1 MLKCG
6 RRTRANI
13 LTEMINN
20 SVIYVLIFLIQ
31 PCRVNTECPSYPHLR
46 CCPDSIWDDEENKC
60 VGCPAGYLGPN
71 CTIPCDPPGYGV
83 GCQFTCACKGSE
95 TCHPSIGCVL
105 PTTTTTETTTK
116 ITTTTEDD
124 IRTTEADEV
133 ATPRASATTKT
144 ANVAVGETL
153 STSTGNRMFLGNSD
167 SQNDTV
173 TLQKITMF
181 GLFVLCGLFIV
192 LFAVFVGTQ
201 IRSKCLNKNT
211 LTTQSTTG
219 VNLNSYDV
227 INADQPPVVDDMPQ
241 VNTKPGRRD
250 SHYTEINT
258 CNYTEHVHKKNN
270 EPLPCQSNI
279 NVHLQAEDATAQDR
293 TLPKYVEIVG
303 SPKNSTRDPEFSASE
318 NTYSKQLY
326 LSAI

>member
-1 MLKCG
+1 M
-6 RRTRANI
+6 
-13 LTEMINN
+13 
-20 SVIYVLIFLIQ
+20 
-31 PCRVNTECPSYPHLR
+31 
-46 CCPDSIWDDEENKC
+46 
-60 VGCPAGYLGPN
+60 
-71 CTIPCDPPGYGV
+71 
-83 GCQFTCACKGSE
+83 
-95 TCHPSIGCVL
+95 
-105 PTTTTTETTTK
+105 
-116 ITTTTEDD
+116 TTTTEDD

-133 ATPRASATTKT
+133 ATSRTSATTKT
-144 ANVAVGETL
+144 ANVAVGETFP
-153 STSTGNRMFLGNSD
+153 TSTGNRMFLGNSD

-181 GLFVLCGLFIV
+181 GLFVTVLCGLFIV

-201 IRSKCLNKNT
+201 IRSKCFNKNT

-227 INADQPPVVDDMPQ
+227 INADQPPGVDDMSQ

-258 CNYTEHVHKKNN
+258 CNYTENVHKKNN

-293 TLPKYVEIVG
+293 TVPKYVEIVG

>member
-1 MLKCG
+1 MTTADRG
-6 RRTRANI
+6 VHDYI
-13 LTEMINN
+13 L
-20 SVIYVLIFLIQ
+20 L
-31 PCRVNTECPSYPHLR
+31 SYPSLR
-46 CCPDSIWDDEENKC
+46 CCPDSIWDDEQNKC
-60 VGCPAGYLGPN
+60 VDCPAGYFGPN
-71 CTIPCDPPGYGV
+71 CTRSCTSPYYGKE
-83 GCQFTCACKGSE
+83 CQFTCTCKGGE
-95 TCHPSIGCVL
+95 TCHPSFGCVI
-105 PTTTTTETTTK
+105 PTTTIETTTK
-116 ITTTTEDD
+116 MTTTEDT
-124 IRTTEADEV
+124 RTTEADEA
-133 ATPRASATTKT
+133 ATSRASATIKT

-153 STSTGNRMFLGNSD
+153 PTSTGNRMFRGNSD
-167 SQNDTV
+167 SQNDTA
-173 TLQKITMF
+173 TLQKITLI
-181 GLFVLCGLFIV
+181 GLFVLCGVFIV

-201 IRSKCLNKNT
+201 IRSKCFNKNT

-219 VNLNSYDV
+219 VNLKSYDV
-227 INADQPPVVDDMPQ
+227 INADQPPGVDDMSQ

>member
-241 VNTKPGRRD
+241 
-250 SHYTEINT
+250 
-258 CNYTEHVHKKNN
+258 
-270 EPLPCQSNI
+270 
-279 NVHLQAEDATAQDR
+279 AEDATAQDR

>member
-20 SVIYVLIFLIQ
+20 SFIYVLIFLIQ
-31 PCRVNTECPSYPHLR
+31 PCRVNTECPSYPSLR
-46 CCPDSIWDDEENKC
+46 CCPDTVWDDEQNKC

-83 GCQFTCACKGSE
+83 GCQFACACEGSE
-95 TCHPSIGCVL
+95 TCHPSFGCVL
-105 PTTTTTETTTK
+105 PTTTTTTTETTIKITTTIETTTK
-116 ITTTTEDD
+116 MTTTTEDD

-133 ATPRASATTKT
+133 ATSRASATIKT

-153 STSTGNRMFLGNSD
+153 PTSTGNRMFRGNSD
-167 SQNDTV
+167 SQ
-173 TLQKITMF
+173 KIMLI
-181 GLFVLCGLFIV
+181 GLFVFCGFFIV

-201 IRSKCLNKNT
+201 IRSKCFNKNT

-219 VNLNSYDV
+219 VNLKSYDV
-227 INADQPPVVDDMPQ
+227 INADQPPGVDDM
-241 VNTKPGRRD
+241 
-250 SHYTEINT
+250 S
-258 CNYTEHVHKKNN
+258 
-270 EPLPCQSNI
+270 
-279 NVHLQAEDATAQDR
+279 QAEDATAQDR
-293 TLPKYVEIVG
+293 TVPKYVEIVG

>member
-1 MLKCG
+1 
-6 RRTRANI
+6 
-13 LTEMINN
+13 
-20 SVIYVLIFLIQ
+20 
-31 PCRVNTECPSYPHLR
+31 
-46 CCPDSIWDDEENKC
+46 
-60 VGCPAGYLGPN
+60 
-71 CTIPCDPPGYGV
+71 
-83 GCQFTCACKGSE
+83 
-95 TCHPSIGCVL
+95 
-105 PTTTTTETTTK
+105 
-116 ITTTTEDD
+116 
-124 IRTTEADEV
+124 
-133 ATPRASATTKT
+133 
-144 ANVAVGETL
+144 
-153 STSTGNRMFLGNSD
+153 MFLGNSD

-219 VNLNSYDV
+219 VNLKSYDV
-227 INADQPPVVDDMPQ
+227 INADQPPGVDDMSQ

-258 CNYTEHVHKKNN
+258 CNYTENVHKKNN

>member
-1 MLKCG
+1 MN
-6 RRTRANI
+6 RTSVSI
-13 LTEMINN
+13 L
-20 SVIYVLIFLIQ
+20 S
-31 PCRVNTECPSYPHLR
+31 
-46 CCPDSIWDDEENKC
+46 
-60 VGCPAGYLGPN
+60 GCPAGYLGPN

-95 TCHPSIGCVL
+95 TCHPSFGCVL

-116 ITTTTEDD
+116 ITTTKVTTIIETTTKMTTTTEDD

-133 ATPRASATTKT
+133 ATSRASATIKT

-153 STSTGNRMFLGNSD
+153 PTSTGNRMYRGISD
-167 SQNDTV
+167 SQNIM
-173 TLQKITMF
+173 LI
-181 GLFVLCGLFIV
+181 GLFVLCGFFIV

-201 IRSKCLNKNT
+201 IRSKCFNKNT

-219 VNLNSYDV
+219 VNLKSYDV
-227 INADQPPVVDDMPQ
+227 INADQPPGVDDMSQ

-258 CNYTEHVHKKNN
+258 CNYTENVHKKNN

-293 TLPKYVEIVG
+293 TVPKYVEIVG

>member
-1 MLKCG
+1 
-6 RRTRANI
+6 
-13 LTEMINN
+13 
-20 SVIYVLIFLIQ
+20 
-31 PCRVNTECPSYPHLR
+31 
-46 CCPDSIWDDEENKC
+46 
-60 VGCPAGYLGPN
+60 
-71 CTIPCDPPGYGV
+71 
-83 GCQFTCACKGSE
+83 
-95 TCHPSIGCVL
+95 
-105 PTTTTTETTTK
+105 
-116 ITTTTEDD
+116 
-124 IRTTEADEV
+124 
-133 ATPRASATTKT
+133 
-144 ANVAVGETL
+144 
-153 STSTGNRMFLGNSD
+153 MFLGNSD

-173 TLQKITMF
+173 TSQKIAMF
-181 GLFVLCGLFIV
+181 GLFVFCGLFIV

-201 IRSKCLNKNT
+201 IRSKCFNKNT
-211 LTTQSTTG
+211 LTTQS
-219 VNLNSYDV
+219 
-227 INADQPPVVDDMPQ
+227 
-241 VNTKPGRRD
+241 TKPGRRD